1 MKKLINFFFTRNSI
15 YHIAITT
22 FFAVISLA
30 YFNPLLSGKAL
41 FQSDIVQFSG
51 MAKQIVD
58 HRESFNEEPYWLDNA
73 FVGMPTFQVAVKY
86 PFDILDK
93 IDKTLRFLPRPADY
107 LFIYLLSF
115 YILLISLKVEK
126 KFAVIGA
133 FAFAFSTYL
142 IVILGVG
149 HNTKALAI
157 GYAPIAIAGVYN
169 LFEKKYLIGFILA
182 TLGFGLQINAN
193 HYQMTYYFVMLSGLL
208 ALIHLFNEI
217 KNKNIDYKKYT
228 GFIGAIV
235 LAISLNSTSI
245 LATKEYT
252 DFSTRGNSEL
262 TINPDGSKKQ
272 NTGGLTREY
281 ITEYSYGITESFNLI
296 VPRFTGGGS
305 GDLIDKDSNFFKN
318 LRNYDSESAKIIYEN
333 ARLYWGD
340 QPIVEAP
347 AYIGVT
353 VFFLFVIGLFFL
365 GRINLIWVLSAFAFT
380 LFLSWGKNFSFLTE
394 IFIDYFPFY
403 NKFRA
408 VSSIQV
414 LIEFLVPFI
423 AILGL
428 YKFYKKGSEKII
440 TLKRLLIVVSAFLS
454 VFGILY
460 FFGESLFDFK
470 SNFEPFDQYPEILKM
485 IIDERIIVY
494 KSDILRSSVFVILC
508 FGVLYASIN
517 KKIKENYS
525 LLILFLII
533 ATDLWS
539 IDKKYVNKDD
549 FVAKSSISNPFKANV
564 FDLEIKNDKS
574 DFRVFEPYRGLT
586 NGRTSY
592 FHKSISGYNAARP
605 QKMQD
610 LFDFY
615 LFNRNYK
622 VLDML
627 NVKYIIDVNQNN
639 ELELKTNENILGSAW
654 FVDEVVSVESFDK
667 EILQL
672 NNIDFEK
679 TAISQNIS
687 DKSYKKDPQNSIV
700 LKEKRANKLI
710 YEVDAISDQ
719 FAVFSEAYYNK
730 GWNVMI
736 VNSDDKSIDSKPLSH
751 QRVNYLLRGME
762 VPAGKYELHF
772 WFDPPI
778 ILTGSIISI
787 FSILILLLSI
797 GFYIKKSVNV

>member
-217 KNKNIDYKKYT
+217 KNKNINYKKYT

-262 TINPDGSKKQ
+262 TINPDGSKRQ

-380 LFLSWGKNFSFLTE
+380 LFLSWGKNFSFLTD

-440 TLKRLLIVVSAFLS
+440 TLKKLLIVVLAFLS

-549 FVAKSSISNPFKANV
+549 FVAKSSISNPFKANI

>member
-1 MKKLINFFFTRNSI
+1 MKKLIDFFFTRNST
-15 YHIAITT
+15 YHIAIIS
-22 FFAVISLA
+22 FFAITSLI
-30 YFNPLLSGKAL
+30 YFSPLLSGKAI
-41 FQSDIVQFSG
+41 FQSDITQFSG

-58 HRESFNEEPYWLDNA
+58 HRQSFDEEPYWIDNA
-73 FVGMPTFQVAVKY
+73 FVGMPSYQVAAKY
-86 PFDILDK
+86 PFDLLDK
-93 IDKTLRFLPRPADY
+93 VDKIIRFLPRPADY
-107 LFIYLLSF
+107 LFVYLLSF
-115 YILLISLKVEK
+115 YILLISIKVEK

-142 IVILGVG
+142 IIILGVG

-157 GYAPIAIAGVYN
+157 GYAPLAIAGVYN
-169 LFEKKYLIGFILA
+169 LFEKKYLVGFILS

-208 ALIHLFNEI
+208 VLIHLFNEI

-228 GFIGAIV
+228 GFIGAII
-235 LAISLNSTSI
+235 LAITLNSTSI

-262 TINPDGSKKQ
+262 TINPDGSEKE

-281 ITEYSYGITESFNLI
+281 ITEYSYGIAESFNLI
-296 VPRFTGGGS
+296 IPRFTGGGS

-365 GRINLIWVLSAFAFT
+365 SRINLIWVLSAFALT
-380 LFLSWGKNFSFLTE
+380 LFLSWGKNFSFLTD

-414 LIEFLVPFI
+414 IIEFLVPFV
-423 AILGL
+423 AIIGL
-428 YKFYKKGSEKII
+428 HNFYKKRNDIII
-440 TLKRLLIVVSAFLS
+440 TQKKLLIVGSAFLV
-454 VFGILY
+454 VFGVLY
-460 FFGESLFDFK
+460 FFAESLFDFK

-485 IIDERIIVY
+485 IIDERVIVY
-494 KSDILRSSVFVILC
+494 KSDILRSSIFVILC
-508 FGVLYASIN
+508 FGVLYGIVN

-533 ATDLWS
+533 TVDLWS
-539 IDKKYVNKDD
+539 VDKKYVNQDD
-549 FVAKSSISNPFKANV
+549 FVTKSSISNPFKANI
-564 FDLEIKNDKS
+564 FDLEIQKDKS

-605 QKMQD
+605 QRMQD

-615 LFNRNYK
+615 LFKRNYK

-627 NVKYIIDVNQNN
+627 NVKYIIDINQSN

-654 FVDEVVSVESFDK
+654 FVEELVSVESPDE

-672 NNIDFEK
+672 NNIDFKK

-687 DKSYKKDPQNSIV
+687 NKSYKKDPQNSII
-700 LKEKRANKLI
+700 LKEKRINKLI
-710 YEVDAISDQ
+710 YEVEAASDQ
-719 FAVFSEAYYNK
+719 FVVFSEAYYNN

-736 VNSDDKSIDSKPLSH
+736 VNNGDKSIDSKPLSH

-772 WFDPPI
+772 WFDPPVLI
-778 ILTGSIISI
+778 TGSIISI
-787 FSILILLLSI
+787 FSIVILLLSI
-797 GFYIKKSVNV
+797 GFYFKKSFNV

>member
-217 KNKNIDYKKYT
+217 KNKNINYKKYT

-262 TINPDGSKKQ
+262 TINPDGSKRQ

-380 LFLSWGKNFSFLTE
+380 LFLSWGKNFSFLTD

-440 TLKRLLIVVSAFLS
+440 TLKKLLIVVLAFLS

-549 FVAKSSISNPFKANV
+549 FVAKSSISNPFKANI

-700 LKEKRANKLI
+700 LKEKLANKLI
-710 YEVDAISDQ
+710 YEVDVISDQ

>member
-217 KNKNIDYKKYT
+217 KNKNINYKKYT

-262 TINPDGSKKQ
+262 TINPDGSKRQ

-380 LFLSWGKNFSFLTE
+380 LFLSWGKNFSFLTD

-440 TLKRLLIVVSAFLS
+440 TLKKLLIVVLAFLS

-485 IIDERIIVY
+485 IIEERIIVY

-549 FVAKSSISNPFKANV
+549 FVAKSSISNPFKANI

-700 LKEKRANKLI
+700 LKEKLANKLI
-710 YEVDAISDQ
+710 YEVDVISDQ

>member
-1 MKKLINFFFTRNSI
+1 MKKLIDFFFTRNFT
-15 YHIAITT
+15 YHIAIIS
-22 FFAVISLA
+22 FFAITSLI
-30 YFNPLLSGKAL
+30 YFSPLLSGKSI
-41 FQSDIVQFSG
+41 FQSDITQFSG

-58 HRESFNEEPYWLDNA
+58 HRQSFDEEPYWIDNA
-73 FVGMPTFQVAVKY
+73 FVGMPSYQVAAKY
-86 PFDILDK
+86 PFDLLDK
-93 IDKTLRFLPRPADY
+93 VDKAIRFLPRPADY
-107 LFIYLLSF
+107 LFVYLLSF
-115 YILLISLKVEK
+115 YVLLISVKVEQ

-142 IVILGVG
+142 IIILGVG

-157 GYAPIAIAGVYN
+157 GYAPLAIAGVYN
-169 LFEKKYLIGFILA
+169 LFEKKYLVGFILA

-217 KNKNIDYKKYT
+217 KIKNIDYKKYT
-228 GFIGAIV
+228 GFIGAII
-235 LAISLNSTSI
+235 LAITLNSTSI

-262 TINPDGSKKQ
+262 TINPDGSEKQ

-281 ITEYSYGITESFNLI
+281 ITEYSYGTAESFNLI
-296 VPRFTGGGS
+296 IPRFTGGGS
-305 GDLIDKDSNFFKN
+305 GDLIDKDSNFYKN

-353 VFFLFVIGLFFL
+353 VFFLFIIGLFL
-365 GRINLIWVLSAFAFT
+365 LSRINLIWVLSAFAFT
-380 LFLSWGKNFSFLTE
+380 LFLSWGKNFSFLTDM
-394 IFIDYFPFY
+394 FIDYFPFY

-414 LIEFLVPFI
+414 LIEFLVPFV
-423 AILGL
+423 AIIGL
-428 YKFYKKGSEKII
+428 YNFYRKKNDIII
-440 TLKRLLIVVSAFLS
+440 TQKKLLIVVSAFLT
-454 VFGILY
+454 VFSILY

-485 IIDERIIVY
+485 IVDERVIVY

-508 FGVLYASIN
+508 FGVLYVGIN

-525 LLILFLII
+525 LFILFLII
-533 ATDLWS
+533 TVDLWS
-539 IDKKYVNKDD
+539 VDKKYVNEDD
-549 FVAKSSISNPFKANV
+549 FVAKSSISNPFKANI
-564 FDLEIKNDKS
+564 FDLEIQKDKS
-574 DFRVFEPYRGLT
+574 DFRVFEPFRGLT

-615 LFNRNYK
+615 LFNKNYK

-627 NVKYIIDVNQNN
+627 NVKYIIDVNQSN
-639 ELELKTNENILGSAW
+639 ELELKTNESILGSAW
-654 FVDEVVSVESFDK
+654 FVEELVSVESLDD

-672 NNIDFEK
+672 NNIDFKK

-687 DKSYKKDPQNSIV
+687 NKSYKKDPQNSII

-719 FAVFSEAYYNK
+719 FTVFSEAYYNK
-730 GWNVMI
+730 GWNAMI
-736 VNSDDKSIDSKPLSH
+736 VNSGDKSIDSKPLSH

-762 VPAGKYELHF
+762 VPPGKYELHF
-772 WFDPPI
+772 WFDPPV
-778 ILTGSIISI
+778 LMTGSIISI
-787 FSILILLLSI
+787 FSSVILFLSI
-797 GFYIKKSVNV
+797 GFYFKKSLNV

>member
-157 GYAPIAIAGVYN
+157 GYAPIAIAGVCN

-217 KNKNIDYKKYT
+217 KNNNINYKKYT

-262 TINPDGSKKQ
+262 TINPDGSKRQ

-353 VFFLFVIGLFFL
+353 VFFLFVIGLFLLYHYPVSLFHL
-365 GRINLIWVLSAFAFT
+365 LMQAQIRNLIA
-380 LFLSWGKNFSFLTE
+380 
-394 IFIDYFPFY
+394 
-403 NKFRA
+403 
-408 VSSIQV
+408 
-414 LIEFLVPFI
+414 
-423 AILGL
+423 
-428 YKFYKKGSEKII
+428 
-440 TLKRLLIVVSAFLS
+440 
-454 VFGILY
+454 
-460 FFGESLFDFK
+460 
-470 SNFEPFDQYPEILKM
+470 
-485 IIDERIIVY
+485 
-494 KSDILRSSVFVILC
+494 
-508 FGVLYASIN
+508 
-517 KKIKENYS
+517 
-525 LLILFLII
+525 
-533 ATDLWS
+533 
-539 IDKKYVNKDD
+539 
-549 FVAKSSISNPFKANV
+549 
-564 FDLEIKNDKS
+564 
-574 DFRVFEPYRGLT
+574 
-586 NGRTSY
+586 
-592 FHKSISGYNAARP
+592 
-605 QKMQD
+605 
-610 LFDFY
+610 
-615 LFNRNYK
+615 
-622 VLDML
+622 
-627 NVKYIIDVNQNN
+627 
-639 ELELKTNENILGSAW
+639 
-654 FVDEVVSVESFDK
+654 
-667 EILQL
+667 
-672 NNIDFEK
+672 
-679 TAISQNIS
+679 
-687 DKSYKKDPQNSIV
+687 
-700 LKEKRANKLI
+700 
-710 YEVDAISDQ
+710 
-719 FAVFSEAYYNK
+719 
-730 GWNVMI
+730 
-736 VNSDDKSIDSKPLSH
+736 
-751 QRVNYLLRGME
+751 
-762 VPAGKYELHF
+762 
-772 WFDPPI
+772 
-778 ILTGSIISI
+778 
-787 FSILILLLSI
+787 LILLNQFQMDPLLLKI
-797 GFYIKKSVNV
+797 MFFPKYI

>member
-73 FVGMPTFQVAVKY
+73 FIGMPTFQVAVKY

-217 KNKNIDYKKYT
+217 KNKNINYKKYT

-262 TINPDGSKKQ
+262 TINPDGSKRQ

-281 ITEYSYGITESFNLI
+281 ITEYSYGISESFNLI

-380 LFLSWGKNFSFLTE
+380 LFLSWGKNFSFLTD

-428 YKFYKKGSEKII
+428 YKFYKKESEKII
-440 TLKRLLIVVSAFLS
+440 TLKKLLIVVLAFLS

-549 FVAKSSISNPFKANV
+549 FVAKSSISNPFKANI

-700 LKEKRANKLI
+700 LKKKLANKLI
-710 YEVDAISDQ
+710 YEVDVISDQ

>member
-15 YHIAITT
+15 YHIAITA

-73 FVGMPTFQVAVKY
+73 FIGMPTFQVAVKY

-115 YILLISLKVEK
+115 YIFLISLKVEK

-142 IVILGVG
+142 IIILGVG

-380 LFLSWGKNFSFLTE
+380 LFLSWGKNFSFLTD

-414 LIEFLVPFI
+414 LIEFLAPFI

-440 TLKRLLIVVSAFLS
+440 TLKKLLIVVSAFLS

-700 LKEKRANKLI
+700 LKEKLANKLI
-710 YEVDAISDQ
+710 YEVDVISDQ

-772 WFDPPI
+772 WFDPPV

>member
-15 YHIAITT
+15 YHIAITA

-126 KFAVIGA
+126 KFAVVGA

-142 IVILGVG
+142 IIILGVG

-281 ITEYSYGITESFNLI
+281 ITEYSYGIIESFNLI

-440 TLKRLLIVVSAFLS
+440 TLKKLLIVVSAFLS

-736 VNSDDKSIDSKPLSH
+736 VNSDDKSIDSKPLIH

-772 WFDPPI
+772 WFDPPV

-797 GFYIKKSVNV
+797 GFYIKKSINV

>member
-1 MKKLINFFFTRNSI
+1 MKKLIDFFFTRNFT
-15 YHIAITT
+15 YHIAIIS
-22 FFAVISLA
+22 FFAITSLI
-30 YFNPLLSGKAL
+30 YFSPLLSGKSI
-41 FQSDIVQFSG
+41 FQSDITQFSG

-58 HRESFNEEPYWLDNA
+58 HRQSFDEEPYWIDNA
-73 FVGMPTFQVAVKY
+73 FVGMPSYQVAAKY
-86 PFDILDK
+86 PFDLLDK
-93 IDKTLRFLPRPADY
+93 VDKAIRFLPRPADY
-107 LFIYLLSF
+107 LFVYLLSF
-115 YILLISLKVEK
+115 YVLLISVKVEQ

-142 IVILGVG
+142 IIILGVG

-157 GYAPIAIAGVYN
+157 GYAPLALAGVYN
-169 LFEKKYLIGFILA
+169 LFEKKYLVGFILA

-217 KNKNIDYKKYT
+217 KIKNIDYKKYT
-228 GFIGAIV
+228 GFIGAII
-235 LAISLNSTSI
+235 LAITLNSTSI

-262 TINPDGSKKQ
+262 TINPDGSEKQ

-281 ITEYSYGITESFNLI
+281 ITEYSYGTAESFNLI
-296 VPRFTGGGS
+296 IPRFTGGGS

-353 VFFLFVIGLFFL
+353 VFFLFIIGLFL
-365 GRINLIWVLSAFAFT
+365 LSRINLIWVLSAFAFT
-380 LFLSWGKNFSFLTE
+380 LFLSWGKNFSFLTDM
-394 IFIDYFPFY
+394 FIDYFPFY

-414 LIEFLVPFI
+414 LIEFLVPFV
-423 AILGL
+423 AIIGL
-428 YKFYKKGSEKII
+428 YNFYRKKNDIII
-440 TLKRLLIVVSAFLS
+440 TQKKLLIVVSAFLT
-454 VFGILY
+454 VFSILY

-485 IIDERIIVY
+485 IVDERVIVY

-508 FGVLYASIN
+508 FGVLYGSIN

-525 LLILFLII
+525 LFILFLII
-533 ATDLWS
+533 TVDLWS
-539 IDKKYVNKDD
+539 VDKKYVNVDD
-549 FVAKSSISNPFKANV
+549 FVAKSSISNPFKPNI
-564 FDLEIKNDKS
+564 FDLEIQKDKS
-574 DFRVFEPYRGLT
+574 DFRVFEPFRGLT

-615 LFNRNYK
+615 LFNKNYK

-627 NVKYIIDVNQNN
+627 NVKYIIDVNQSN
-639 ELELKTNENILGSAW
+639 ELELKTNESILGSAW
-654 FVDEVVSVESFDK
+654 FVEELVSVESLDD

-672 NNIDFEK
+672 NNIDFKK

-687 DKSYKKDPQNSIV
+687 NKSYKKDPRNSII

-730 GWNVMI
+730 GWNAMI
-736 VNSDDKSIDSKPLSH
+736 VNSGDKSIDSKPLSH

-762 VPAGKYELHF
+762 VPPGKYELHF
-772 WFDPPI
+772 WFDPPV
-778 ILTGSIISI
+778 LMTGSIISI
-787 FSILILLLSI
+787 FSSVILFLSI
-797 GFYIKKSVNV
+797 GFYFKKSLNV

>member
-15 YHIAITT
+15 YHIAITA

-73 FVGMPTFQVAVKY
+73 FIGMPTFQVAVKY

-142 IVILGVG
+142 IIILGVG

-281 ITEYSYGITESFNLI
+281 ITEYSYGITESLNLI
-296 VPRFTGGGS
+296 IPRFTGGGS
-305 GDLIDKDSNFFKN
+305 GDLIDKDSNFFKS

-347 AYIGVT
+347 AYIGIT
-353 VFFLFVIGLFFL
+353 VFFLFTVGLFFL

-380 LFLSWGKNFSFLTE
+380 LFLSWGKNFSFLTD

-428 YKFYKKGSEKII
+428 YNFYNKGSEKII
-440 TLKRLLIVVSAFLS
+440 TLKKLLIVVSAFLS
-454 VFGILY
+454 VFGVLY

-508 FGVLYASIN
+508 FGVLYGIIN

-533 ATDLWS
+533 AIDLWS

-549 FVAKSSISNPFKANV
+549 FVAKSSISNPFKANI

-710 YEVDAISDQ
+710 YDVNAISDQ

-772 WFDPPI
+772 WFDPPV

>member
-1 MKKLINFFFTRNSI
+1 MKKLIDFFFTRNFT
-15 YHIAITT
+15 YHIAIIS
-22 FFAVISLA
+22 FFAITSLI
-30 YFNPLLSGKAL
+30 YFSPLLSGKSI
-41 FQSDIVQFSG
+41 FQSDITQFSG

-58 HRESFNEEPYWLDNA
+58 HRQSFDEEPYWIDNA
-73 FVGMPTFQVAVKY
+73 FVGMPSYQVAAKY
-86 PFDILDK
+86 PFDLLDK
-93 IDKTLRFLPRPADY
+93 VDKAIRFLPRPADY
-107 LFIYLLSF
+107 LFVYLLSF
-115 YILLISLKVEK
+115 YVLLISVKVEQ

-142 IVILGVG
+142 IIILGVG

-157 GYAPIAIAGVYN
+157 GYAPLAIAGVYN
-169 LFEKKYLIGFILA
+169 LFEKKYLVGFILA

-217 KNKNIDYKKYT
+217 KIKNIDYKKYT
-228 GFIGAIV
+228 GFIGAII
-235 LAISLNSTSI
+235 LAITLNSTSI

-262 TINPDGSKKQ
+262 TINPDGSEKQ

-281 ITEYSYGITESFNLI
+281 ITEYSYGTAESFNLI
-296 VPRFTGGGS
+296 IPRFTGGGS
-305 GDLIDKDSNFFKN
+305 GDLIDKDSNFYKN

-353 VFFLFVIGLFFL
+353 VFFLFIIGLFL
-365 GRINLIWVLSAFAFT
+365 LSRINLIWVLSAFAFT
-380 LFLSWGKNFSFLTE
+380 LFLSWGKNFSFLTDM
-394 IFIDYFPFY
+394 FIDYFPFY

-414 LIEFLVPFI
+414 LIEFLVPFV
-423 AILGL
+423 AIIGL
-428 YKFYKKGSEKII
+428 YNFYRKKNDIII
-440 TLKRLLIVVSAFLS
+440 TQKKLLIVVSAFLT
-454 VFGILY
+454 VFSILY

-485 IIDERIIVY
+485 IVDERVIVY
-494 KSDILRSSVFVILC
+494 KSDILRSSFFVILC
-508 FGVLYASIN
+508 FGVLYGIIN

-525 LLILFLII
+525 LFILFLII
-533 ATDLWS
+533 TVDLWS
-539 IDKKYVNKDD
+539 VDKKYLNEDD
-549 FVAKSSISNPFKANV
+549 FVAKSSISNPFKANI
-564 FDLEIKNDKS
+564 FDLEIQKDKS
-574 DFRVFEPYRGLT
+574 DFRVFEPFRGLT

-615 LFNRNYK
+615 LFNKNYK

-627 NVKYIIDVNQNN
+627 NVKYIIDVNQSN
-639 ELELKTNENILGSAW
+639 ELELKTNESILGSAW
-654 FVDEVVSVESFDK
+654 FVEELVSVESLDD

-672 NNIDFEK
+672 NNIDFKK

-687 DKSYKKDPQNSIV
+687 NKSYKKDPQNSII

-730 GWNVMI
+730 GWNAMI
-736 VNSDDKSIDSKPLSH
+736 VNSGDKSIDSKPLSH

-762 VPAGKYELHF
+762 VPPGKYELHF
-772 WFDPPI
+772 WFDPPV
-778 ILTGSIISI
+778 LMTGSIISI
-787 FSILILLLSI
+787 FSSVILFLSI
-797 GFYIKKSVNV
+797 GFYFKKSLNV

>member
-1 MKKLINFFFTRNSI
+1 MKKLIDFFFTRNST
-15 YHIAITT
+15 YHIAIIS
-22 FFAVISLA
+22 FFAITSLI
-30 YFNPLLSGKAL
+30 YFSPLLSGKAI
-41 FQSDIVQFSG
+41 FQSDITQFSG

-58 HRESFNEEPYWLDNA
+58 HRQSFDEEPYWIDNA
-73 FVGMPTFQVAVKY
+73 FVGMPSYQVAAKY
-86 PFDILDK
+86 PFDLLDK
-93 IDKTLRFLPRPADY
+93 VDKIIRFLPRPADY
-107 LFIYLLSF
+107 LFVYLLSF
-115 YILLISLKVEK
+115 YILLISIKVEK

-142 IVILGVG
+142 IIILGVG

-157 GYAPIAIAGVYN
+157 GYAPLAIAGVYN
-169 LFEKKYLIGFILA
+169 LFEKKYLVGFILA

-208 ALIHLFNEI
+208 VLIHLFNEI

-228 GFIGAIV
+228 GFIGAII
-235 LAISLNSTSI
+235 LAITLNSTSI

-252 DFSTRGNSEL
+252 NFSTRGNSEL
-262 TINPDGSKKQ
+262 TINPDGSEKE

-281 ITEYSYGITESFNLI
+281 ITEYSYGIAESFNLI
-296 VPRFTGGGS
+296 IPRFTGGGS

-365 GRINLIWVLSAFAFT
+365 SRINLIWVLSAFALT
-380 LFLSWGKNFSFLTE
+380 LFLSWGKNFSFLTD

-414 LIEFLVPFI
+414 IIEFLVPFV
-423 AILGL
+423 AIIGL
-428 YKFYKKGSEKII
+428 HNFYKKRNNIII
-440 TLKRLLIVVSAFLS
+440 TQKKLLIVGSAFLI
-454 VFGILY
+454 VFGVLY
-460 FFGESLFDFK
+460 FFAESLFDFK

-485 IIDERIIVY
+485 IIDERVIVY
-494 KSDILRSSVFVILC
+494 KSDILRSSIFVILC
-508 FGVLYASIN
+508 FGVLYGIIN
-517 KKIKENYS
+517 KKIEENYS

-533 ATDLWS
+533 TVDLWS
-539 IDKKYVNKDD
+539 VDKKYVNEDD
-549 FVAKSSISNPFKANV
+549 FVTKSSISNPFKANI
-564 FDLEIKNDKS
+564 FDLEIQKDKS

-605 QKMQD
+605 QRMQD

-615 LFNRNYK
+615 LFSRNYK

-627 NVKYIIDVNQNN
+627 NVKYIIDINQSN

-654 FVDEVVSVESFDK
+654 FVEELVSVESSDE
-667 EILQL
+667 EIMQL
-672 NNIDFEK
+672 NNIDFKK
-679 TAISQNIS
+679 TAISQNLS
-687 DKSYKKDPQNSIV
+687 NKSYKKDPQNSII
-700 LKEKRANKLI
+700 LKEKRINKLI
-710 YEVDAISDQ
+710 YEVEAASDQ

-736 VNSDDKSIDSKPLSH
+736 VNSGDKSIDSKPLSH

-772 WFDPPI
+772 WFDPPVLI
-778 ILTGSIISI
+778 TGSIISI
-787 FSILILLLSI
+787 FSIVILLLSI
-797 GFYIKKSVNV
+797 GFYFKKSFNV

>member
-1 MKKLINFFFTRNSI
+1 
-15 YHIAITT
+15 
-22 FFAVISLA
+22 
-30 YFNPLLSGKAL
+30 
-41 FQSDIVQFSG
+41 
-51 MAKQIVD
+51 
-58 HRESFNEEPYWLDNA
+58 
-73 FVGMPTFQVAVKY
+73 
-86 PFDILDK
+86 
-93 IDKTLRFLPRPADY
+93 
-107 LFIYLLSF
+107 
-115 YILLISLKVEK
+115 
-126 KFAVIGA
+126 
-133 FAFAFSTYL
+133 
-142 IVILGVG
+142 
-149 HNTKALAI
+149 
-157 GYAPIAIAGVYN
+157 
-169 LFEKKYLIGFILA
+169 
-182 TLGFGLQINAN
+182 
-193 HYQMTYYFVMLSGLL
+193 MLSGLL

-217 KNKNIDYKKYT
+217 KNKNINYKKYT

-262 TINPDGSKKQ
+262 TINPDGSKRQ

-380 LFLSWGKNFSFLTE
+380 LFLSWGKNFSFLTD

-440 TLKRLLIVVSAFLS
+440 TLKKLLIVVLAFLS

-549 FVAKSSISNPFKANV
+549 FVAKSSISNPFKANI

-700 LKEKRANKLI
+700 LKEKLANKLI
-710 YEVDAISDQ
+710 YEVDVISDQ

>member
-1 MKKLINFFFTRNSI
+1 MKKLIDFFFTRNST
-15 YHIAITT
+15 YHIAIIS
-22 FFAVISLA
+22 FFAITSLI
-30 YFNPLLSGKAL
+30 YFSPLLSGKAI
-41 FQSDIVQFSG
+41 FQSDITQFSG

-58 HRESFNEEPYWLDNA
+58 HRQSFDEEPYWIDNA
-73 FVGMPTFQVAVKY
+73 FVGMPSYQVAAKY
-86 PFDILDK
+86 PFDLLDK
-93 IDKTLRFLPRPADY
+93 VDKIIRFLPRPADY
-107 LFIYLLSF
+107 LFVYLLSF
-115 YILLISLKVEK
+115 YILLISIKVEK

-142 IVILGVG
+142 IIILGVG

-157 GYAPIAIAGVYN
+157 GYAPLAIAGVYN
-169 LFEKKYLIGFILA
+169 LFEKKYLVGFILS

-208 ALIHLFNEI
+208 VLIHLFNEI

-228 GFIGAIV
+228 GFIGAII
-235 LAISLNSTSI
+235 LAITLNSTSI

-262 TINPDGSKKQ
+262 TINPDGSEKE

-281 ITEYSYGITESFNLI
+281 ITEYSYGIAESFNLI
-296 VPRFTGGGS
+296 IPRFTGGGS

-365 GRINLIWVLSAFAFT
+365 SRINLIWVLSAFALT
-380 LFLSWGKNFSFLTE
+380 LFLSWGKNFSFLTDL
-394 IFIDYFPFY
+394 FIDYFPFY

-414 LIEFLVPFI
+414 IIEFLVPFV
-423 AILGL
+423 AIIGL
-428 YKFYKKGSEKII
+428 HNFYKKRNDIII
-440 TLKRLLIVVSAFLS
+440 TQKKLLIVGSAFLI
-454 VFGILY
+454 VFGVLY
-460 FFGESLFDFK
+460 FFAESLFDFK

-485 IIDERIIVY
+485 IIDERMIVY

-508 FGVLYASIN
+508 FGVLYGIIN

-533 ATDLWS
+533 TVDLWS
-539 IDKKYVNKDD
+539 VDKKYVNEDD
-549 FVAKSSISNPFKANV
+549 FVTKSSISNPFKANI
-564 FDLEIKNDKS
+564 FDLEIQKDKS

-605 QKMQD
+605 QRMQD

-615 LFNRNYK
+615 LFSRNYK

-627 NVKYIIDVNQNN
+627 NVKYIIDINQSN

-654 FVDEVVSVESFDK
+654 FVEELVSVESSDE
-667 EILQL
+667 EIMQL
-672 NNIDFEK
+672 NNIDFKK

-687 DKSYKKDPQNSIV
+687 NKSYKKDPQNSII
-700 LKEKRANKLI
+700 LKEKRINKLI
-710 YEVDAISDQ
+710 YEVEAASDQ
-719 FAVFSEAYYNK
+719 FVVFSEAYYNK

-736 VNSDDKSIDSKPLSH
+736 VNSGDKSIDSKPLSH

-772 WFDPPI
+772 WFDPPVLI
-778 ILTGSIISI
+778 TGSIISI
-787 FSILILLLSI
+787 FSIVILLLSI
-797 GFYIKKSVNV
+797 GFYFKKSFNV

>member
-15 YHIAITT
+15 YHIAITA

-73 FVGMPTFQVAVKY
+73 FIGMPTFQVAVKY

-142 IVILGVG
+142 IIILGVG

-281 ITEYSYGITESFNLI
+281 ITEYSYGITESLNLI
-296 VPRFTGGGS
+296 IPRFTGGGS
-305 GDLIDKDSNFFKN
+305 GDLIDKDSNFFKS

-347 AYIGVT
+347 AYIGIT
-353 VFFLFVIGLFFL
+353 VFFLFNIGLFFL

-380 LFLSWGKNFSFLTE
+380 LFLSWGKNFSFLTD

-440 TLKRLLIVVSAFLS
+440 TLKKLLIVVSAFLS
-454 VFGILY
+454 VFGVLY

-533 ATDLWS
+533 AIDLWS

-549 FVAKSSISNPFKANV
+549 FVAKSSISNPFKANI

-639 ELELKTNENILGSAW
+639 ELELKTNENILGSVW

-710 YEVDAISDQ
+710 YDVDAISDQ

-772 WFDPPI
+772 WFDPPV

>member
-217 KNKNIDYKKYT
+217 KNKNINYKKYT

-262 TINPDGSKKQ
+262 TINPDGSKRQ

-380 LFLSWGKNFSFLTE
+380 LFLSWGKNFSFLTD

-440 TLKRLLIVVSAFLS
+440 TLKKLLIVVLAFLS

-549 FVAKSSISNPFKANV
+549 FVAKSSISNPFKANI

-667 EILQL
+667 EILLL

-700 LKEKRANKLI
+700 LKEKLANKLI
-710 YEVDAISDQ
+710 YEVDVISDQ

-772 WFDPPI
+772 WFDPPV

>member
-15 YHIAITT
+15 YHIAITA

-126 KFAVIGA
+126 KFAVVGA

-142 IVILGVG
+142 IIILGVG

-228 GFIGAIV
+228 GFIGALV

-549 FVAKSSISNPFKANV
+549 FVAKSSISNPFKANI

-787 FSILILLLSI
+787 FSILILLISI

>member
-15 YHIAITT
+15 YHIAIIA

-262 TINPDGSKKQ
+262 TINPDGSKRQ

-380 LFLSWGKNFSFLTE
+380 LFLSWGKNFSFLTD

-494 KSDILRSSVFVILC
+494 KSDILRSSVINFAQDYC
-508 FGVLYASIN
+508 FAKLNAMISSTEFCWWLNSNFYGHFNQIHNHKRCDLVGLY
-517 KKIKENYS
+517 Y
-525 LLILFLII
+525 L
-533 ATDLWS
+533 
-539 IDKKYVNKDD
+539 
-549 FVAKSSISNPFKANV
+549 KA
-564 FDLEIKNDKS
+564 
-574 DFRVFEPYRGLT
+574 P
-586 NGRTSY
+586 
-592 FHKSISGYNAARP
+592 P
-605 QKMQD
+605 
-610 LFDFY
+610 
-615 LFNRNYK
+615 
-622 VLDML
+622 
-627 NVKYIIDVNQNN
+627 
-639 ELELKTNENILGSAW
+639 
-654 FVDEVVSVESFDK
+654 
-667 EILQL
+667 
-672 NNIDFEK
+672 
-679 TAISQNIS
+679 
-687 DKSYKKDPQNSIV
+687 
-700 LKEKRANKLI
+700 KR
-710 YEVDAISDQ
+710 
-719 FAVFSEAYYNK
+719 
-730 GWNVMI
+730 
-736 VNSDDKSIDSKPLSH
+736 
-751 QRVNYLLRGME
+751 
-762 VPAGKYELHF
+762 
-772 WFDPPI
+772 
-778 ILTGSIISI
+778 
-787 FSILILLLSI
+787 
-797 GFYIKKSVNV
+797 

>member
-217 KNKNIDYKKYT
+217 KNKNINYKKYT

-380 LFLSWGKNFSFLTE
+380 LFLSWGKNFSFLTD

-440 TLKRLLIVVSAFLS
+440 TLKKLLIVVLAFLS

-549 FVAKSSISNPFKANV
+549 FVAKSSISNPFKANI

-700 LKEKRANKLI
+700 LKEKLANKLI
-710 YEVDAISDQ
+710 YEVDVISDQ